1 LTVWPV
7 TSYDHLVERQVE
19 QIRTAHRD
27 AAAAFFCAC
36 AERFVPLYE
45 AFCDLE
51 QWGDPV
57 LLRQTLDQAW
67 AAVSGGPA
75 SALDARPDILA
86 LTPHADDFDSIE
98 TTFAQDA
105 AALVDA
111 AAAAAGSG
119 VVAPDTVH
127 AAFESLRTAATYAQT
142 GYLDLGDTPEGA
154 ELERTIGDHPLI
166 RTELA
171 LQEADL
177 ADLTKPLDRVCVER
191 LRARAVANR
200 WTTAKLLADRPP
212 S

>member
-1 LTVWPV
+1 MP
-7 TSYDHLVERQVE
+7 SYDHLVERQVAR
-19 QIRTAHRD
+19 IRTARRD

-36 AERFVPLYE
+36 AERFIPLYE
-45 AFCDLE
+45 DFVRLE
-51 QWGDPV
+51 QWGDPA
-57 LLRQTLDQAW
+57 LMRRTLDQAW
-67 AAVSGGPA
+67 AALPGDTTPRPG
-75 SALDARPDILA
+75 ARPDILA
-86 LTPHADDFDSIE
+86 VTPHADDFDSIE

-111 AAAAAGSG
+111 AVAAARHGIVEA
-119 VVAPDTVH
+119 DTLH
-127 AAFESLRTAATYAQT
+127 AAFESLRTAATYVQT

-177 ADLTKPLDRVCVER
+177 AGLAEPLDHASVER

-200 WTTAKLLADRPP
+200 WTTARLLAGPP
-212 S
+212 PP